1 MPAPEA
7 NGCSVGSMRHA
18 SGTVP
23 EQVDDLLAERDLLLD
38 REVPGEERVVDL
50 ALPQLGDQRNQLRL
64 DLGEDPRHVRRLRLR
79 LEVVEQDVVRLVGR
93 VEAGDVAAAQLD
105 GALERGQEQLE
116 VRRHLRLEPDRGRIG
131 GGPRH
136 LAGELGGHAHG
147 LVVLA
152 PGEADQRGVVGV
164 RVERVLERAQLL
176 DEAAHLGIDQRLMAE
191 LLEHGQVRAAARRAG
206 RRHDRPL
213 VPDEQRRDRSQGLDL
228 LEATLELDE
237 GV

>member
-7 NGCSVGSMRHA
+7 NGCSVGSMRHE
-18 SGTVP
+18 SGRCPKRSTISSPSAICCSIGKSPVRN
-23 EQVDDLLAERDLLLD
+23 ESSTSRS
-38 REVPGEERVVDL
+38 
-50 ALPQLGDQRNQLRL
+50 PQLGDQRNQLRL

-79 LEVVEQDVVRLVGR
+79 LEVVEQDVVGLVGR

-105 GALERGQEQLE
+105 GALERREEQLE
-116 VRRHLRLEPDRGRIG
+116 VRRHLRLEPDRGRLG

-136 LAGELGGHAHG
+136 LAGELGGHAHR
-147 LVVLA
+147 LVVLT

-176 DEAAHLGIDQRLMAE
+176 DEAAHLGIDQRFMAE

-228 LEATLELDE
+228 LEAALELDE